1 MIGAILLALAP
12 IALLIALGHLMHRRR
27 FLPDSFWPQAERLCY
42 YVLLPALFIHA
53 LSMADLR
60 GVPVGALAI
69 ALVVPILVVS
79 ALLVL
84 AKPWLASSDAAF
96 TSVFQGGIR
105 FNNYVGLSA
114 AVSLLGAPA
123 LSLAAVANAAI
134 VPTVNLLCVL
144 VFARWGVAQPSLRG
158 VLRGLALNPLLMSCL
173 IGIAIQAAGLG
184 LPPGIEGFLKAL
196 GQASLPL
203 GLLCVGAALDWGALG
218 RGLRPALA
226 ASFAKF
232 VLMPLVTFLVLKAFG
247 LGGQAALIAILFHA
261 LPTASS
267 SYVMARQLGGDAPLM
282 AGICALQTVLAA
294 LTVPVA
300 LLLLA
305 PAL

>member
-12 IALLIALGHLMHRRR
+12 IALLIALGHLMHRRL

-69 ALVVPILVVS
+69 ALVIPIIVVS